1 MTNTQAERLAKL
13 ETIASQQAGEIQKLT
28 KISEEMV
35 KFVAVQTALNQRAK
49 VTHEEERQER
59 WQIWVRWLFN
69 PGLPVVAILAL
80 LWRMLTEGVP

>member
-1 MTNTQAERLAKL
+1 
-13 ETIASQQAGEIQKLT
+13 
-28 KISEEMV
+28 
-35 KFVAVQTALNQRAK
+35 